1 MGKLNVSLEEDVH
14 EDLFNLVPARKRSQV
29 INNALR
35 KELLHR
41 KRELAATRIKQ
52 LRKRSAT
59 LRGHE
64 IVGAVRQDRTRS
76 PQ

>member
-1 MGKLNVSLEEDVH
+1 MGKLNVTLQEDVH
-14 EDLFNLVPARKRSQV
+14 QDLFKLVPARKRSQV
-29 INNALR
+29 INDALR

-41 KRELAATRIKQ
+41 KRELAVRRIKQ

-64 IVGAVRQDRTRS
+64 IVEAIRKHRTRLTE
-76 PQ
+76 

>member
-1 MGKLNVSLEEDVH
+1 MGKLNVSLEKNVH
-14 EDLFNLVPARKRSQV
+14 EDLFKLVPTRKRSQV
-29 INNALR
+29 INTALR

-52 LRKRSAT
+52 LHTRSAT

-64 IVGAVRQDRTRS
+64 IVGAVRQDRKRL

>member
-1 MGKLNVSLEEDVH
+1 MGKLNVSLEKDVH
-14 EDLFNLVPARKRSQV
+14 EALFKLVPARKRSQV
-29 INNALR
+29 INTALR

-52 LRKRSAT
+52 LRTRSAT

-64 IVGAVRQDRTRS
+64 IVGAVRQDRTRL

>member
-14 EDLFNLVPARKRSQV
+14 EALFKLVPARKRSQV
-29 INNALR
+29 INTALR

-41 KRELAATRIKQ
+41 KREVGATRIKQ

-59 LRGHE
+59 LRGNE
-64 IVGAVRQDRTRS
+64 IV
-76 PQ
+76 